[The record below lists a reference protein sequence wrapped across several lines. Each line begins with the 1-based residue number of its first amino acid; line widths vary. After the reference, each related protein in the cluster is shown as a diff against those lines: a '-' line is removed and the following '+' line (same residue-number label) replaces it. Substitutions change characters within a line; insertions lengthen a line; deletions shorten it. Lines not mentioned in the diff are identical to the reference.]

1 MAAGGIEVARAY
13 VTIIPS
19 MEGSQKTISQELG
32 VAVDKEG
39 DKAGKSLGHKLLN
52 GTGSVLK
59 TGGKILGGL
68 AISAATTA
76 VAGVTAITK
85 QALSSFKDYEQLSGG
100 VEKLF
105 GDTAS
110 TVMANASKAFATAG
124 LDANAYMEQVTGV
137 SASLIQSLSG
147 DTAAAAKYADM
158 AITDMADNVNV
169 FGSDMQSVQNAYSG
183 FAKGNYSMLD
193 NLKLGY
199 QGTKEEMQRLL
210 NDAEK
215 LSGVHYEL
223 GNYADIVDAVHVI
236 QTEMG
241 ITGTTAKEALG
252 TIEGSMNMTKSA
264 WQNFETALAGGG
276 DITETLNG
284 LKTALFGVEGAS
296 NGLVNN
302 VLPVIE
308 RTVNGIIDVF
318 PEIVSSLMPTVI
330 STIQS
335 VIPKVVE
342 LTTGLIPVLTD
353 AIDQLF
359 SDGFDTLLN
368 DVVSSIPK
376 LITALMNA
384 VPVIISA
391 IVTIFTSLVNAI
403 SANYSSILGAIVN
416 AIPDI
421 INALLNGLIDIVE
434 SLIDVLP
441 TNLMAIIEAASAI
454 VDMLPEIITMI
465 VDKLPELLTYIIEG
479 ILGNLPMV
487 IEGLVNLVLGIVE
500 ATPQII
506 ISLIEA
512 IPTII
517 EQVLTAV
524 IDCLPQIITAI
535 VQLVFMIVQELPTI
549 LVSIWD
555 AVIASFDMLYTQL
568 PQTILNLIPIILSA
582 IADIV
587 TNVWDAITNALTS
600 LGDWF
605 FTTEVGQFF
614 GNLAVVFVEL
624 YDEVKSFLTDL
635 FEPFTTFM
643 SELFSK
649 LKTWFTEVFN
659 KIKEVFTNIF
669 NTVKDKLTNIF
680 NSVKEVFTNIYNAI
694 KTPIDNAKNTVTN
707 VINNMKNNITNV
719 FNNIYSSVQNIFNR
733 IKSAIT
739 GPIDKA
745 KSLVSSA
752 ISGMRNIINGAGFSF
767 PHIKLPHFSIK
778 GSFSLT
784 PPSVPH
790 LSVSWYGK
798 AYDEAQILQGAT
810 IFGLGANGEV
820 LAGGERGNE
829 VVVGEEHLV
838 DLLRENSGRAGNITV
853 NVYGA
858 PGQDEDTLAQKVIE
872 KIQDIT
878 ESKEVVY
885 A

>member
-105 GDTAS
+105 GDTAN

-264 WQNFETALAGGG
+264 WQNFATALAGGG

-308 RTVNGIIDVF
+308 KTVNGIIDVF

-335 VIPKVVE
+335 VIPKLIE
-342 LTTGLIPVLTD
+342 LTTSIIPVFTD
-353 AIDQLF
+353 AINQLF
-359 SDGFDTLLN
+359 GYGFSTLIN
-368 DVVSSIPK
+368 DVVASIPK
-376 LITALMNA
+376 LVTALLNA
-384 VPVIISA
+384 IPTLLNAITSIINSVINA
-391 IVTIFTSLVNAI
+391 IVTNLPN
-403 SANYSSILGAIVN
+403 ILSAIVN
-416 AIPDI
+416 AIPGI
-421 INALLNGLIDIVE
+421 ITALLNSLTTIVE
-434 SLIDVLP
+434 AIVDAIPNVLI
-441 TNLMAIIEAASAI
+441 AIIEAASAI
-454 VDMLPEIITMI
+454 VDMLPELVTMI
-465 VDKLPELLTYIIEG
+465 VEKIPELLTYIIEG
-479 ILGNLPMV
+479 ILGNLPM
-487 IEGLVNLVLGIVE
+487 ILEGLVNLVLNIVE

-549 LVSIWD
+549 LMSIWD

-582 IADIV
+582 IANII
-587 TNVWDAITNALTS
+587 TNVWDAITNFLTN

-624 YDEVKSFLTDL
+624 YNEVKSFLTDL

-643 SELFSK
+643 SNLFSK

-680 NSVKEVFTNIYNAI
+680 NNVKEVFTNIYNAI

-838 DLLRENSGRAGNITV
+838 DLLRENSGRAGSITV

>member
-19 MEGSQKTISQELG
+19 LEGSQKTISQELG
-32 VAVDKEG
+32 NAVDKEG
-39 DKAGKSLGHKLLN
+39 DKAGKSLGKKLLD

-59 TGGKILGGL
+59 TGGKVLGGL
-68 AISAATTA
+68 AIAAATTA

-137 SASLIQSLSG
+137 SAALIQSLSG

-158 AITDMADNVNV
+158 AISDMADNANV
-169 FGSDMQSVQNAYSG
+169 FGSDMQSIQNAYSG

-264 WQNFETALAGGG
+264 WSNFVTALAGGG
-276 DITETLNG
+276 DITETLDG
-284 LKTALFGVEGAS
+284 LKMALFGVEGAS

-302 VLPVIE
+302 VIPVIE
-308 RTVNGIIDVF
+308 RTVNAIIDVF
-318 PEIVSSLMPTVI
+318 PSIISSLMPTVI
-330 STIQS
+330 STIQG
-335 VIPKVVE
+335 VIPKLVE
-342 LTTGLIPVLTD
+342 LTTSIIPVLTN

-359 SDGFDTLLN
+359 GDGFNTLLN
-368 DVVSSIPK
+368 DVVASIPK
-376 LITALMNA
+376 LVTALLNA
-384 VPVIISA
+384 IPVLLKAITNIITSVISA
-391 IVTIFTSLVNAI
+391 IVNNLPN
-403 SANYSSILGAIVN
+403 ILSAIVN
-416 AIPDI
+416 SIPGI
-421 INALLNGLIDIVE
+421 ISALLNSLNSIVKA
-434 SLIDVLP
+434 IVDAIPNVLV
-441 TNLMAIIEAASAI
+441 AIIEAASAI

-465 VDKLPELLTYIIEG
+465 VNTLPELITYIIEG
-479 ILGNLPMV
+479 ILGNLPMI

-500 ATPQII
+500 AIPEII
-506 ISLIEA
+506 ISLVEA

-524 IDCLPQIITAI
+524 ISCLPQIIEAI

-549 LVSIWD
+549 LMSIWD

-587 TNVWDAITNALTS
+587 TNVWDAITNFLTS

-605 FTTEVGQFF
+605 FTTEMGQFF
-614 GNLAVVFVEL
+614 GNLASVFVML

-643 SELFSK
+643 SDLFSK
-649 LKTWFTEVFN
+649 LKDWFTEVFN

-669 NTVKDKLTNIF
+669 NAVKEKLTNIF

-694 KTPIDNAKNTVTN
+694 KTPIENAKNTVTN
-707 VINNMKNNITNV
+707 VINNMKNTITNV

-739 GPIDKA
+739 GPIDTA

-752 ISGMRNIINGAGFSF
+752 ISTMRNIINNAGFSL
-767 PHIKLPHFSIK
+767 PHIKLPHFSIS
-778 GSFSLT
+778 GSFSLS

-790 LSVSWYGK
+790 LNVSWYGK
-798 AYDEAQILQGAT
+798 AYDEAQILQDAT

-829 VVVGEEHLV
+829 VVVGEEHLI
-838 DLLRENSGRAGNITV
+838 DLIRENNGGAGSITV

-858 PGQDEDTLAQKVIE
+858 PGQDEETLARIVID

-878 ESKEVVY
+878 DSKEVVY

>member
-19 MEGSQKTISQELG
+19 LEGSQKIISQELG
-32 VAVDKEG
+32 NAVDKEG
-39 DKAGKSLGHKLLN
+39 YKAGKSLGNMLLD
-52 GTGSVLK
+52 GTGFVLK
-59 TGGKILGGL
+59 TGGKVLGGL
-68 AISAATTA
+68 AIAAATTA

-124 LDANAYMEQVTGV
+124 LDANAYMEQVTSV

-147 DTAAAAKYADM
+147 DTEAAAKYADM
-158 AITDMADNVNV
+158 AISDMADNANV
-169 FGSDMQSVQNAYSG
+169 FGSDMQSIQNAYSG

-223 GNYADIVDAVHVI
+223 GNYADMVDAIHVI
-236 QTEMG
+236 QTEMN

-264 WQNFETALAGGG
+264 WSNFVTALAGGG
-276 DITETLNG
+276 DITETLDG
-284 LKTALFGVEGAS
+284 LKMALFGVEGAS

-302 VLPVIE
+302 VLPIIE
-308 RTVNGIIDVF
+308 KTVNSIIDVF
-318 PEIVSSLMPTVI
+318 PELVSSLMPTLI
-330 STIQS
+330 STIHS

-353 AIDQLF
+353 AINQLF
-359 SDGFDTLLN
+359 GDGFNTLLN
-368 DVVSSIPK
+368 DVVASIPK

-384 VPVIISA
+384 VPVLISA
-391 IVTIFTSLVNAI
+391 IVKIFTSLVNAI
-403 SANYSSILGAIVN
+403 SANYSSILSAIVN

-421 INALLNGLIDIVE
+421 INALLNGIIDIVE
-434 SLIDVLP
+434 SIIDVLP
-441 TNLMAIIEAASAI
+441 TNLMAIIEAASDI

-479 ILGNLPMV
+479 ILGNLPMI

-500 ATPQII
+500 AIPQII
-506 ISLIEA
+506 ISLVEA

-524 IDCLPQIITAI
+524 INCLPQIITAI
-535 VQLVFMIVQELPTI
+535 VQLTFMIVQELPTI
-549 LVSIWD
+549 LMSIWD
-555 AVIASFDMLYTQL
+555 AVIASFDMLYKQL
-568 PQTILNLIPIILSA
+568 PQTILNLMPIIISA
-582 IADIV
+582 IADIL
-587 TNVWDAITNALTS
+587 TNVLETITTFFTN

-605 FTTEVGQFF
+605 FNTEMGQFF
-614 GNLAVVFVEL
+614 INLASVFVML
-624 YDEVKSFLTDL
+624 YDEVKNFLTEL

-643 SELFSK
+643 SDLFSK
-649 LKTWFTEVFN
+649 LKDWFTEVFN
-659 KIKEVFTNIF
+659 KINEVFTNIF
-669 NTVKDKLTNIF
+669 NAVKEKLANIF

-694 KTPIDNAKNTVTN
+694 KTPIENAKNTVTN
-707 VINNMKNNITNV
+707 VINNMKNTITNV

-739 GPIDKA
+739 GPIDTA
-745 KSLVSSA
+745 KSLVSNA
-752 ISGMRNIINGAGFSF
+752 ISTMRNIINNAGFSF
-767 PHIKLPHFSIK
+767 PHIKLPHFSIS
-778 GSFSLT
+778 GSFSLK

-790 LSVSWYGK
+790 LNVSWYGK
-798 AYDEAQILQGAT
+798 AYDEAQILQDAT
-810 IFGLGANGEV
+810 IFGLGANGEA

-829 VVVGEEHLV
+829 VVVGEDHLI
-838 DLLRENSGRAGNITV
+838 DLIRENNGGSSSITV

-858 PGQDEDTLAQKVIE
+858 PGQDEETLAQKVIE

-878 ESKEVVY
+878 DSKEVVY